1 MYCAL
6 GAFPNFNGV
15 VNLDLNQ
22 EGSTQESIVARRDF
36 GEGKFGG
43 EPFFVAAR
51 GASSEDHGYLLCLV
65 GDEKGEVS
73 ELLVMDALSPSL
85 EVIAAIELPARVPPG
100 FHGCFV
106 NEQQLAQ
113 QKL

>member
-36 GEGKFGG
+36 GEGKFGR
-43 EPFFVAAR
+43 EPFFVVAR
-51 GASSEDHGYLLCLV
+51 GARGYLLCLV
-65 GDEKGEVS
+65 GNENGQVS
-73 ELLVMDALSPSL
+73 EVLVMDALSPSL
-85 EVIAAIELPARVPPG
+85 EVIASIKLPVRVPPG
-100 FHGCFV
+100 LHGGPS
-106 NEQQLAQ
+106 
-113 QKL
+113 